1 MAVEIDK
8 EVEED
13 TEANKVVVTEEAR
26 AAMVVE
32 ATLAAAAAME
42 EETNPEVK
50 VAEDGNKFVGP

>member
-1 MAVEIDK
+1 MDMAVEIDK

-32 ATLAAAAAME
+32 VSCLSRLSST
-42 EETNPEVK
+42 
-50 VAEDGNKFVGP
+50 